1 MAPIAPFYADR
12 LYQDLDRTTSKEN
25 ISSVH
30 LAYFPK
36 VDLGAIDK
44 NLELKMQRAQR
55 IVSLVLSIR
64 KKEKIKVR
72 QPLQRVLIPV
82 MEPKERKEVEAV
94 SDLIA
99 AEVNVKEVEILDDA
113 SSILVKEIKPNFK
126 TLGPRFGKD
135 MRFVAQAIAD
145 FDTNQIAMIEKT
157 GSIEINING
166 KNTILDTSE
175 VVIRSK
181 DIAGWTVASEQG
193 VTVALDMTLTE
204 SLTLE
209 GIARE
214 LVNRI
219 QNLRKDKGFDVTD
232 RIDVKIQHNDALEKA
247 ILANEAYIKVE
258 ILANNIDIINDLTSS
273 DALAFD
279 DIQTQVRITKIE

>member
-1 MAPIAPFYADR
+1 MD
-12 LYQDLDRTTSKEN
+12 
-25 ISSVH
+25 
-30 LAYFPK
+30 
-36 VDLGAIDK
+36 
-44 NLELKMQRAQR
+44 
-55 IVSLVLSIR
+55 
-64 KKEKIKVR
+64 
-72 QPLQRVLIPV
+72 
-82 MEPKERKEVEAV
+82 PKERKEVEAV

-135 MRFVAQAIAD
+135 MRFVAQAITD

-193 VTVALDMTLTE
+193 VTVALDMKLTE

-209 GIARE
+209 GVARE
-214 LVNRI
+214 FVNRI

-247 ILANEAYIKVE
+247 ILANDAYIKREV
-258 ILANNIDIINDLTSS
+258 LANNIDILNDLNDS